1 VGLDR
6 AVLFRLATSER
17 LERVVRSGPVPVEQ
31 LLDVRPEVLDDLRR
45 RGVAT
50 RVYAPC
56 GQNWFRY
63 RMRRLAG
70 SRGV

>member
-56 GQNWFRY
+56 G
-63 RMRRLAG
+63 
-70 SRGV
+70 